1 MMVAPRGVCALA
13 THPEQCTHVHDAET
27 CVGEGQQDAPGKSL
41 EIAAKPGA
49 DGGAEFSVQQA
60 TLRRTAVA
68 QAASQASIT
77 SVL

>member
-1 MMVAPRGVCALA
+1 MVAPRGVCALA

-49 DGGAEFSVQQA
+49 DVGAEFKCPAGDTKEDGSRA
-60 TLRRTAVA
+60 GGLP
-68 QAASQASIT
+68 SEYY
-77 SVL
+77 